1 MMPNIRIPIF
11 PCIVFAAVFA
21 ITHSVSAQTEV
32 PKSSPLRKSLFDLA
46 RPSIEAEAGQK
57 VLFEGSLTQMG
68 DWAFFMGKIVNSGG
82 AEVVP
87 SGYNN
92 GAVGVLWVKRSG
104 RWGLVT
110 TVVGPTDLFYS
121 EWPQTYGAPP
131 SLFGL

>member
-1 MMPNIRIPIF
+1 MCALSHP
-11 PCIVFAAVFA
+11 
-21 ITHSVSAQTEV
+21 VSAQTEV
-32 PKSSPLRKSLFDLA
+32 PKSSALRKSLFELA

-57 VLFEGSLTQMG
+57 VLFEGSLKQLG

-82 AEVVP
+82 AEIVP

-92 GAVGVLWVKRSG
+92 GEVGILWVLRSG

-110 TVVGPTDLFYS
+110 TNVGPTDVFYLD
-121 EWPQTYGAPP
+121 WPQTYGAPA